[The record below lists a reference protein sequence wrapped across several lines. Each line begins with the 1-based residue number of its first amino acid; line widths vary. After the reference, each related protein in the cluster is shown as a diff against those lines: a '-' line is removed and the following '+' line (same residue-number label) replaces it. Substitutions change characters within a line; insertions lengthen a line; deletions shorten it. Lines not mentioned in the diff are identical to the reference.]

1 MPGEDEPVR
10 ITLRDVYNAVNETNK
25 TVADLSKK
33 FELQALAALQDT
45 ATVRDH
51 ETRIRV
57 LENELPALAASIDKD
72 KDHEKRIRFLE
83 RWAWSIPAAALTLIA
98 SAVIA
103 LIK

>member
-45 ATVRDH
+45 ATV
-51 ETRIRV
+51 
-57 LENELPALAASIDKD
+57 
-72 KDHEKRIRFLE
+72 KDHEIRIRFLE
-83 RWAWSIPAAALTLIA
+83 RWAWSIPAAAITAIA
-98 SAVIA
+98 GVVIA